1 MHTKYSMNKNQ
12 EISEQDFIWEQFDN
26 LFGPISKDM
35 KVETLPE
42 EVEKLEVKRIRLSL
56 EQNQGNR
63 TRTADELGI
72 GRTNL
77 IAKLRKY
84 NLLDFVA

>member
-1 MHTKYSMNKNQ
+1 MHTKYSMKKNQ
-12 EISEQDFIWEQFDN
+12 EISEQDFIWEQFDS

-42 EVEKLEVKRIRLSL
+42 EVEKLEVKRIQVSL

-77 IAKLRKY
+77 IAKLKKY

>member
-1 MHTKYSMNKNQ
+1 MVSKVNQMTITKDTIRK
-12 EISEQDFIWEQFDN
+12 ISN
-26 LFGPISKDM
+26 LAKISIADQ
-35 KVETLPE
+35 

>member
-1 MHTKYSMNKNQ
+1 MHTKYSMKKNQ
-12 EISEQDFIWEQFDN
+12 EISEQDFIWEQFDS

-35 KVETLPE
+35 KVETLPQ
-42 EVEKLEVKRIRLSL
+42 EVEKLEVKRIQVSL

-77 IAKLRKY
+77 IAKLKKY

>member
-1 MHTKYSMNKNQ
+1 MKKKQ
-12 EISEQDFIWEQFDN
+12 EISEQDFNWEQFDN
-26 LFGPISKDM
+26 LFCPITKDM

>member
-1 MHTKYSMNKNQ
+1 MKKNQ
-12 EISEQDFIWEQFDN
+12 EISEQDFIWEQFDS

-42 EVEKLEVKRIRLSL
+42 EVEKLEVKRIQVSL

-77 IAKLRKY
+77 IAKLKKY